1 MNAPIRLAMIGG
13 GLDAF
18 IGSVHRHAA
27 ALDGRFRLVAGA
39 LSRDPAKAKRS
50 AEEFGIDPARS
61 HTSIESLIDGE
72 AARPADERAELIAI
86 VTPNHTHHLMAM
98 ACLNAGFGVLIE
110 KPMTVT
116 SAQARDLRE
125 HASELKLPCVVMY
138 NYTGYPMVREARA
151 RIASGELGTI
161 RKVFVEYHQ
170 GWLSTRAE
178 TDVPQAM
185 WRTDPALAGLGGALG
200 DIGTHAENIVRF
212 TTGLEIESLCAD
224 LTSFVEGRTL
234 DDDAAALL
242 RFTGGAKG
250 VLTAS
255 QVCAGEGNGF
265 SLRVYGDKGGLRWQQ
280 QTPEELELLSLDG
293 PTRVFTRGGPG
304 LGPDAVA
311 ASRIPVGH
319 PEGFIEA
326 FANVYRGAA
335 SQVEARRQGC
345 DPHAADLLVPTAEA
359 GQRGVRFI
367 ELCVESARAGSTWVD
382 WSD

>member
-1 MNAPIRLAMIGG
+1 MSDPIRLAMIGG

-27 ALDGRFRLVAGA
+27 ALDGRFKLVAGV
-39 LSRDPAKAKRS
+39 LSRDPGKAQRS
-50 AEEFGIDPARS
+50 ADACGIDPARS
-61 HTSIESLIDGE
+61 HATVASLLAAE
-72 AARPADERAELIAI
+72 ASLPKAVRAELVAI
-86 VTPNHTHHLMAM
+86 VTPNHTHHAI
-98 ACLNAGFGVLIE
+98 AADCLRAGMGVLIE

-116 SAQARDLRE
+116 SAQARELRE
-125 HASELKLPCVVMY
+125 LASELKLPCVVMY

-151 RIASGELGTI
+151 RIASGELGTL

-178 TDVPQAM
+178 ADVPQAM

-200 DIGTHAENIVRF
+200 DIGTHAENLVRF
-212 TTGLEIESLCAD
+212 TTGLHIESLCAD
-224 LTSFVEGRTL
+224 LTSFVEGRQL
-234 DDDAAALL
+234 DDDAAVLL

-255 QVCAGEGNGF
+255 QVCAGEGNGL
-265 SLRVYGDKGGLRWQQ
+265 SIRVYGDKGGLRWRQ
-280 QTPEELELLSLDG
+280 QTPEQLELLSLDG
-293 PTRVFTRGGPG
+293 PTRVFRRGGPG
-304 LGPDAVA
+304 LGTDAAA

-335 SQVEARRQGC
+335 AQVEARRQGR
-345 DPHAADLLVPTAEA
+345 DPYAADQLVPTAEA

-367 ELCVESARAGSTWVD
+367 ELCVESARADSTWVS